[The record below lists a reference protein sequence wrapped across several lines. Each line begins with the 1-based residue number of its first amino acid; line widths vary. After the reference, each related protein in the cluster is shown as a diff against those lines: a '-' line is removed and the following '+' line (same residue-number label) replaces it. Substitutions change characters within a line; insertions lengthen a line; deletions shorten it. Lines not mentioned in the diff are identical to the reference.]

1 MYPVSQ
7 HFSDMMK
14 SINRQI
20 GLKIVIDGVE
30 YGNDKIV
37 DLTVEY
43 SLSASEKLTIGT
55 IVASR
60 LNFSI
65 REFEANIAENAT
77 VEPYIRFEG
86 GLMWDEAVNEW
97 NIEEATWNFDET
109 EWMPLGKYYV
119 DNRTFTEQ
127 RLWEFECYDATVLL
141 HQNYISALTYPQT
154 MRSVLQEVCS
164 QVDIQIANIELI
176 NENYQVSLLP
186 TEITLHKVI
195 SYIASANCCSA
206 FIDRD
211 GKLKFIKLSS
221 EMYNTPADTI
231 TRRDYFKA
239 KRTNDKVVIDTVK
252 LYEKDGFTEGEFSE
266 LVRGTGSSHTTLNLV
281 NPFMD
286 EDILDDVYNT
296 LNGFEYI
303 PYELDYK
310 CFPNLEIGD
319 VVTIEQSVGSSWL
332 ETTETW
338 GNADFAWD
346 RDIIS
351 FNVIVLY
358 NKITYKGGLR
368 STLKADSE
376 SQQTSEFKVKGSL
389 RQYIENIDKNTIKEG
404 KVYNGVTTSREE
416 GVVVERSDGK
426 AKTIMNAT
434 EGISIYSD
442 VGEGLERNFYVDLDG
457 RIKARAIDIDA
468 DGTFGGTLTA
478 EALEAIKANI
488 DVVVSNTV
496 ITETLYADKGNIA
509 DLTVNKLDT
518 SIKVDNYKLRYDEDF
533 ATNIEK
539 QQQSVSDVNYIKAY
553 EQHIEFC
560 TGSVKYDEDGVPLT
574 EQATDDKG
582 RPLYWVD
589 NTHMASTYEPNDLP
603 VMIYQYDE
611 TIKLSISFRSFG
623 ETYEPYIILG
633 GGIGSTLDPDRGKAF
648 IHKDTEGLLI
658 TYKKADG
665 TDVYLRLGEDGIS
678 LSHDVLSALNFY
690 SNGFIAKY
698 GETQVGYRW
707 TKDVQG
713 RITQL
718 ENIYTSEVVPVTW
731 NGGAI

>member
-20 GLKIVIDGVE
+20 GVKIVIDGVE

-43 SLSASEKLTIGT
+43 SLSASEKFTIGT
-55 IVASR
+55 IVASK

-442 VGEGLERNFYVDLDG
+442 LGSGLTKNFFVGLDG
-457 RIKARAIDIDA
+457 RIQAKGIDIDGSGTFSGELNA
-468 DGTFGGTLTA
+468 AGGTFSGDLSAAGGTFSGDLVAAGGTFSGDLVAAGGTFGGRVTAQHVILNDGESTGSLNFMNNGTYTTFKTNYTTGGNTLIIGRTTSLGA
-478 EALEAIKANI
+478 TPSLLQRMDIFANWLYVYNNLYVANRI
-488 DVVVSNTV
+488 EIGGKEVATVPWCYNNFLLYGENEYVSSYYPDQK
-496 ITETLYADKGNIA
+496 ITLAATDTGIAVLVDGIFKGNIF
-509 DLTVNKLDT
+509 
-518 SIKVDNYKLRYDEDF
+518 YD
-533 ATNIEK
+533 
-539 QQQSVSDVNYIKAY
+539 
-553 EQHIEFC
+553 
-560 TGSVKYDEDGVPLT
+560 
-574 EQATDDKG
+574 
-582 RPLYWVD
+582 
-589 NTHMASTYEPNDLP
+589 
-603 VMIYQYDE
+603 
-611 TIKLSISFRSFG
+611 
-623 ETYEPYIILG
+623 
-633 GGIGSTLDPDRGKAF
+633 
-648 IHKDTEGLLI
+648 
-658 TYKKADG
+658 
-665 TDVYLRLGEDGIS
+665 
-678 LSHDVLSALNFY
+678 
-690 SNGFIAKY
+690 
-698 GETQVGYRW
+698 
-707 TKDVQG
+707 
-713 RITQL
+713 
-718 ENIYTSEVVPVTW
+718 
-731 NGGAI
+731 

>member
-1 MYPVSQ
+1 LYPVSQ

-43 SLSASEKLTIGT
+43 SLSASEKFTIGT
-55 IVASR
+55 IVASK

-119 DNRTFTEQ
+119 DNRAFTEQ
-127 RLWEFECYDATVLL
+127 RLWKFECYDATVLL

-221 EMYNTPADTI
+221 EMYNTPACTI

-239 KRTNDKVVIDTVK
+239 KRTNDKVVIDTIK

-346 RDIIS
+346 YDIIS

-389 RQYIENIDKNTIKEG
+389 RQYVENIDKNTIKEG

-416 GVVVERSDGK
+416 GIVVERSDGK

-442 VGEGLERNFYVDLDG
+442 LGSGLAKNFFVGLDG
-457 RIKARAIDIDA
+457 RIQAKGIDIDGS
-468 DGTFGGTLTA
+468 GTFSGELNAAGGTFSGDLVAAGGTFSGNLSA
-478 EALEAIKANI
+478 AGGTFSGTISASTITGSIITGSTMIAGTSTKLKLYDAGGGFGKLQFLN
-488 DVVVSNTV
+488 VSDYEIGSMWYEPTLSVMHLDCTMGQLV
-496 ITETLYADKGNIA
+496 ITSESAIDLYGTSLRFNNDEIATKQFVNNYYSPRTHNHGNDYVKSYTGQNLSLVATETGIA
-509 DLTVNKLDT
+509 VRVNGVTLG
-518 SIKVDNYKLRYDEDF
+518 SIFYD
-533 ATNIEK
+533 
-539 QQQSVSDVNYIKAY
+539 
-553 EQHIEFC
+553 
-560 TGSVKYDEDGVPLT
+560 
-574 EQATDDKG
+574 
-582 RPLYWVD
+582 
-589 NTHMASTYEPNDLP
+589 
-603 VMIYQYDE
+603 
-611 TIKLSISFRSFG
+611 
-623 ETYEPYIILG
+623 
-633 GGIGSTLDPDRGKAF
+633 
-648 IHKDTEGLLI
+648 
-658 TYKKADG
+658 
-665 TDVYLRLGEDGIS
+665 
-678 LSHDVLSALNFY
+678 
-690 SNGFIAKY
+690 
-698 GETQVGYRW
+698 
-707 TKDVQG
+707 
-713 RITQL
+713 
-718 ENIYTSEVVPVTW
+718 
-731 NGGAI
+731 

>member
-30 YGNDKIV
+30 YGKDKIV

-43 SLSASEKLTIGT
+43 SLSAGEKFTIGT
-55 IVASR
+55 IVASK
-60 LNFSI
+60 LNFTI
-65 REFEANIAENAT
+65 RDFEANIAENAT

-86 GLMWDEAVNEW
+86 GLTWNEAVNEW

-127 RLWEFECYDATVLL
+127 RLWKFECYDATVLL

-164 QVDIQIANIELI
+164 QVGIQIANIELI

-221 EMYNTPADTI
+221 EMYNTPACTI

-239 KRTNDKVVIDTVK
+239 KRTNDKVVIDTIK

-266 LVRGTGSSHTTLNLV
+266 LVRGTGSPHTTLNLV

-338 GNADFAWD
+338 GNADFTWD
-346 RDIIS
+346 HDIIS

-376 SQQTSEFKVKGSL
+376 SQQTSEFKFKGSL
-389 RQYIENIDKNTIKEG
+389 RQYVENIDKSTIKEG

-416 GVVVERSDGK
+416 GIVVERSDGK

-442 VGEGLERNFYVDLDG
+442 IGYGLNKNFFVGLDG
-457 RIKARAIDIDA
+457 RIQAKGIDIDGSGTFAGDLSAAGGTFSGTLSGVDGTFSGTLSGANGTFSGTLSGANGTFSGTLSGA
-468 DGTFGGTLTA
+468 DGTFSGTISASTITGSTISGGTIIGGTISGVSITGSYMEVGEGAGQIQFLQDATYDYGHMWFMDSNN
-478 EALEAIKANI
+478 LPAIDISFNSNVNRFSISDMGSGSDFWLFSGANMYMMAI
-488 DVVVSNTV
+488 ENINFQPYGKLQYWGDEIATIEWCENNYVWKGTDDYVKSYTGQNLSLVA
-496 ITETLYADKGNIA
+496 TETGIVVR
-509 DLTVNKLDT
+509 VNGVTLG
-518 SIKVDNYKLRYDEDF
+518 SIFYD
-533 ATNIEK
+533 
-539 QQQSVSDVNYIKAY
+539 
-553 EQHIEFC
+553 
-560 TGSVKYDEDGVPLT
+560 
-574 EQATDDKG
+574 
-582 RPLYWVD
+582 
-589 NTHMASTYEPNDLP
+589 
-603 VMIYQYDE
+603 
-611 TIKLSISFRSFG
+611 
-623 ETYEPYIILG
+623 
-633 GGIGSTLDPDRGKAF
+633 
-648 IHKDTEGLLI
+648 
-658 TYKKADG
+658 
-665 TDVYLRLGEDGIS
+665 
-678 LSHDVLSALNFY
+678 
-690 SNGFIAKY
+690 
-698 GETQVGYRW
+698 
-707 TKDVQG
+707 
-713 RITQL
+713 
-718 ENIYTSEVVPVTW
+718 
-731 NGGAI
+731 

>member
-7 HFSDMMK
+7 HFSDMMR

-43 SLSASEKLTIGT
+43 SLSPGEKLTIGT
-55 IVASR
+55 IVASN

-65 REFEANIAENAT
+65 REFGANIPENAA

-86 GLMWDEAVNEW
+86 GLMWNEAVNEW
-97 NIEEATWNFDET
+97 NIEEATWNFDKT

-119 DNRTFTEQ
+119 DNREFTEQ
-127 RLWEFECYDATVLL
+127 RLWRFECYDATVLL

-154 MRSVLQEVCS
+154 MRSVLQEACS
-164 QVDIQIANIELI
+164 QVGIQIANIELI

-211 GKLKFIKLSS
+211 GKLKFIKLSP
-221 EMYNTPADTI
+221 EMYNTPACTI

-252 LYEKDGFTEGEFSE
+252 LYEKDEFTEGEFSE
-266 LVRGTGSSHTTLNLV
+266 LVRGTGSSHTTLNIV
-281 NPFMD
+281 NPFMN

-332 ETTETW
+332 ETAETW

-368 STLKADSE
+368 STLKAESE

-442 VGEGLERNFYVDLDG
+442 LGSGLAKNFFVGLDG
-457 RIKARAIDIDA
+457 RIQAKGIDIDGSGTFSGELKAARGTFTGDLSAAGGTFSGDLVAAGGTFSGDLKAAGGTFSGTLSGA
-468 DGTFGGTLTA
+468 DGTFT
-478 EALEAIKANI
+478 
-488 DVVVSNTV
+488 
-496 ITETLYADKGNIA
+496 GNIRTQKNA
-509 DLTVNKLDT
+509 HVGGVLYLGDQDLSDT
-518 SIKVDNYKLRYDEDF
+518 KKIWFNNYM
-533 ATNIEK
+533 NIEAK
-539 QQQSVSDVNYIKAY
+539 AAGGWVIKFNCG
-553 EQHIEFC
+553 ILEF
-560 TGSVKYDEDGVPLT
+560 
-574 EQATDDKG
+574 
-582 RPLYWVD
+582 
-589 NTHMASTYEPNDLP
+589 
-603 VMIYQYDE
+603 
-611 TIKLSISFRSFG
+611 
-623 ETYEPYIILG
+623 
-633 GGIGSTLDPDRGKAF
+633 IGSIRGEWYFNNAYVG
-648 IHKDTEGLLI
+648 GLEESGYAKQSWVSSNYASKGHTHNYPSYRDL
-658 TYKKADG
+658 AD
-665 TDVYLRLGEDGIS
+665 
-678 LSHDVLSALNFY
+678 A
-690 SNGFIAKY
+690 IAAHVAAY
-698 GETQVGYRW
+698 HT
-707 TKDVQG
+707 T
-713 RITQL
+713 
-718 ENIYTSEVVPVTW
+718 
-731 NGGAI
+731 

>member
-55 IVASR
+55 IVASK

-86 GLMWDEAVNEW
+86 GLMWNEAVNEW

-127 RLWEFECYDATVLL
+127 RLWKFECYDATVLL

-164 QVDIQIANIELI
+164 QVGIQIANIELI

-221 EMYNTPADTI
+221 EMYNTPACTI

-239 KRTNDKVVIDTVK
+239 KRTNDKVVIDTIK

-266 LVRGTGSSHTTLNLV
+266 LVRGTGSPHTTLNLV

-338 GNADFAWD
+338 GNADFTWD
-346 RDIIS
+346 YDIIS

-389 RQYIENIDKNTIKEG
+389 RQYVENIDKNTIKEG

-416 GVVVERSDGK
+416 GIVVERSDGK

-442 VGEGLERNFYVDLDG
+442 IGSGLAKNFFVGLDG
-457 RIKARAIDIDA
+457 RIQAKGLDIDGA
-468 DGTFGGTLTA
+468 STFNGV
-478 EALEAIKANI
+478 IKANQILIGGDNGYISFHDLSDKPNYLKETYI
-488 DVVVSNTV
+488 DQ
-496 ITETLYADKGNIA
+496 
-509 DLTVNKLDT
+509 T
-518 SIKVDNYKLRYDEDF
+518 SIQSP
-533 ATNIEK
+533 NIYGGTI
-539 QQQSVSDVNYIKAY
+539 Q
-553 EQHIEFC
+553 
-560 TGSVKYDEDGVPLT
+560 GV
-574 EQATDDKG
+574 
-582 RPLYWVD
+582 V
-589 NTHMASTYEPNDLP
+589 
-603 VMIYQYDE
+603 I
-611 TIKLSISFRSFG
+611 
-623 ETYEPYIILG
+623 
-633 GGIGSTLDPDRGKAF
+633 IGSTMIAGESSQIRLSNNDSHFGAIEFLAANYIQASIYYKNTLSELCIDASGRQITLDASHIFMDSGV
-648 IHKDTEGLLI
+648 LI
-658 TYKKADG
+658 NGNVAIENG
-665 TDVYLRLGEDGIS
+665 S
-678 LSHDVLSALNFY
+678 LSVNGWPIATQSWVIGNFSPNGHTHNYAPISHDHGNDYVKSYTGQNLSLVATETGIVVRVNGVTLGSIFY
-690 SNGFIAKY
+690 
-698 GETQVGYRW
+698 
-707 TKDVQG
+707 D
-713 RITQL
+713 
-718 ENIYTSEVVPVTW
+718 
-731 NGGAI
+731 

>member
-7 HFSDMMK
+7 HFSDMMR

-55 IVASR
+55 IVASK

-86 GLMWDEAVNEW
+86 GLTWNEAVNEW
-97 NIEEATWNFDET
+97 NIEEATWNFDKT

-119 DNRTFTEQ
+119 DNREFTEQ
-127 RLWEFECYDATVLL
+127 RLWKFECYDATVLL

-154 MRSVLQEVCS
+154 MRSVLQEACS
-164 QVDIQIANIELI
+164 QVGIQIANIELI

-211 GKLKFIKLSS
+211 GKLKFIKLSP
-221 EMYNTPADTI
+221 EMYNTPACTI

-252 LYEKDGFTEGEFSE
+252 LYEKDEFTEGEFSE
-266 LVRGTGSSHTTLNLV
+266 LVRGTGSSHTTLNIV
-281 NPFMD
+281 NPFMN

-358 NKITYKGGLR
+358 NKLTYKGGLR

-442 VGEGLERNFYVDLDG
+442 LGSGLAKNFFVGLDG
-457 RIKARAIDIDA
+457 RIQAKGIDIDGSGTFSGDLVAAGGTFSGNLSAAGGTFAGTLQGA
-468 DGTFGGTLTA
+468 DGLFTGTVRVGGSEGTLAISGDSSGGMGQLEFYKGSYNYFPDVIINYNSVYNGLAIEDFHSSNSFFVRFGGNIWLWSNGDIDLDSSWGNVYCNGEEVATVPWCYDNFLIFGENEYVGSHDPNQKITLAATDNG
-478 EALEAIKANI
+478 I
-488 DVVVSNTV
+488 VVRVNGTV
-496 ITETLYADKGNIA
+496 KGNI
-509 DLTVNKLDT
+509 
-518 SIKVDNYKLRYDEDF
+518 SYD
-533 ATNIEK
+533 
-539 QQQSVSDVNYIKAY
+539 
-553 EQHIEFC
+553 
-560 TGSVKYDEDGVPLT
+560 
-574 EQATDDKG
+574 
-582 RPLYWVD
+582 
-589 NTHMASTYEPNDLP
+589 
-603 VMIYQYDE
+603 
-611 TIKLSISFRSFG
+611 
-623 ETYEPYIILG
+623 
-633 GGIGSTLDPDRGKAF
+633 
-648 IHKDTEGLLI
+648 
-658 TYKKADG
+658 
-665 TDVYLRLGEDGIS
+665 
-678 LSHDVLSALNFY
+678 
-690 SNGFIAKY
+690 
-698 GETQVGYRW
+698 
-707 TKDVQG
+707 
-713 RITQL
+713 
-718 ENIYTSEVVPVTW
+718 
-731 NGGAI
+731 

>member
-20 GLKIVIDGVE
+20 GVKIVIDGVE

-43 SLSASEKLTIGT
+43 SLSASEKFTIGT
-55 IVASR
+55 IVASK

-65 REFEANIAENAT
+65 RELGANIAENAT

-86 GLMWDEAVNEW
+86 GLIWDEAVNEW

-119 DNRTFTEQ
+119 DDRTFTEQ
-127 RLWEFECYDATVLL
+127 KLWEFECYDATVLL

-154 MRSVLQEVCS
+154 MRNVLQEVCS
-164 QVDIQIANIELI
+164 QVGIQIANIELI
-176 NENYQVSLLP
+176 NENYQVRLLP

-266 LVRGTGSSHTTLNLV
+266 LVRGTGSSHTTLSLV
-281 NPFMD
+281 NPFMN

-346 RDIIS
+346 HDIIS

-358 NKITYKGGLR
+358 NKITYRGGLR

-442 VGEGLERNFYVDLDG
+442 LGSGLAKNFFVGLDG
-457 RIKARAIDIDA
+457 RIQAKGIDIDGS
-468 DGTFGGTLTA
+468 GTFSGELNAAGGTFSGNLVAAGGTFSGNLVA
-478 EALEAIKANI
+478 AGGTFSGDIITQKDAHVGDDLYLGKQNLSDTKKIWFNNYMSIEA
-488 DVVVSNTV
+488 
-496 ITETLYADKGNIA
+496 
-509 DLTVNKLDT
+509 
-518 SIKVDNYKLRYDEDF
+518 
-533 ATNIEK
+533 
-539 QQQSVSDVNYIKAY
+539 
-553 EQHIEFC
+553 
-560 TGSVKYDEDGVPLT
+560 
-574 EQATDDKG
+574 
-582 RPLYWVD
+582 
-589 NTHMASTYEPNDLP
+589 
-603 VMIYQYDE
+603 
-611 TIKLSISFRSFG
+611 
-623 ETYEPYIILG
+623 
-633 GGIGSTLDPDRGKAF
+633 
-648 IHKDTEGLLI
+648 
-658 TYKKADG
+658 KADG
-665 TDVYLRLGEDGIS
+665 GWVIKFNCGILEFIGSMRGEWYFNNAYVGGLEES
-678 LSHDVLSALNFY
+678 GYAKQSWVS
-690 SNGFIAKY
+690 SNYATKGHTHNYPSYRDLADAIAAHVAAY
-698 GETQVGYRW
+698 HT
-707 TKDVQG
+707 T
-713 RITQL
+713 
-718 ENIYTSEVVPVTW
+718 
-731 NGGAI
+731 